1 MGVKFSGFGRI
12 VLLVVLAL
20 FLSWRTAVAQ
30 SGPTIEIDGD
40 DPLTASW
47 PVMTDPGEIVFT
59 LFNLTN
65 GDIDISYRLDELHTA
80 DGLPLDPAPDLP
92 PQSSTLPAA
101 SGQSY
106 AISLAILG
114 GLQPGTYSATL
125 IVSDLSNDFVALRDV
140 LLTVIDPGAP
150 LKKKPQLLQDSWTS
164 RADRWVMLLPQPLLM
179 RSDVLPL
186 DVPYQGA
193 EQGVP
198 VDLDLPPDV
207 ELGLSLIHIS
217 EPTRQYCQSRMPSYA

>member
-40 DPLTASW
+40 DRLTASW

-92 PQSSTLPAA
+92 PQTTKLPAA

-125 IVSDLSNDFVALRDV
+125 IGSDLFNVFVSVSDV
-140 LLTVIDPGAP
+140 LLTVVDRGAP
-150 LKKKPQLLQDSWTS
+150 LKKKAELVQDMWT
-164 RADRWVMLLPQPLLM
+164 
-179 RSDVLPL
+179 
-186 DVPYQGA
+186 
-193 EQGVP
+193 
-198 VDLDLPPDV
+198 
-207 ELGLSLIHIS
+207 
-217 EPTRQYCQSRMPSYA
+217 